1 MLKTLW
7 IVLAVALLSGCPRP
21 PGPACYT
28 INGIPSTGC
37 PDPRA
42 RATPNGWAAAA
53 APPSMGLRASPWD
66 DAPW

>member
-1 MLKTLW
+1 LRTSLARDQMGNASDTPSMLKILW

-37 PDPRA
+37 PNPRA
-42 RATPNGWAAAA
+42 RATPIG
-53 APPSMGLRASPWD
+53 
-66 DAPW
+66 